1 MEMAVNMVEKREIF
15 GNDFGSP
22 FKVKLTGG
30 RCFFI
35 ALGTIMA
42 MFAAYGVVGALN
54 DANELKRAEL
64 DILRQRLDVA
74 KHQYTLD
81 SLKYFGN
88 QKIR

>member
-1 MEMAVNMVEKREIF
+1 MEMVVNMSQQREVS
-15 GNDFGSP
+15 GNNIGAP
-22 FKVKLTGG
+22 VKVKLTGG

>member
-1 MEMAVNMVEKREIF
+1 MKCLEIEVS
-15 GNDFGSP
+15 GNNIGAP
-22 FKVKLTGG
+22 VKVKLTGG
-30 RCFFI
+30 RYFFI
-35 ALGTIMA
+35 ALGIMMA

-81 SLKYFGN
+81 SLKYFGRQN
-88 QKIR
+88 VR

>member
-22 FKVKLTGG
+22 VKVKLTGG
-30 RCFFI
+30 RWFFI
-35 ALGTIMA
+35 ALGTMMV

-74 KHQYTLD
+74 KRQYTLD